1 MRIPHCYRSS
11 FVARKG
17 LMLLPQVTMNDKG
30 VPGVM
35 ETLPA
40 EVTTIDLL
48 NCAIR
53 TAPGENFA
61 TGRAWPRMAGT
72 LLDVAI
78 RGSQSVRTAPPVSP
92 LQAWECKKCGLVF
105 AGDISGKNHRATG
118 EGAAEFRGTATKS
131 LPEFRGAQ
139 IRRMASVSSGVSLFA
154 IADMIDMSK

>member
-1 MRIPHCYRSS
+1 MMAGQMRLH
-11 FVARKG
+11 RKG

-48 NCAIR
+48 NCAMR

-72 LLDVAI
+72 LLRRVL
-78 RGSQSVRTAPPVSP
+78 RKQQPESQQSLAREDA
-92 LQAWECKKCGLVF
+92 CGH
-105 AGDISGKNHRATG
+105 I
-118 EGAAEFRGTATKS
+118 EGAAVALLTYLIGPTISPAGRHE
-131 LPEFRGAQ
+131 
-139 IRRMASVSSGVSLFA
+139 
-154 IADMIDMSK
+154 

>member
-1 MRIPHCYRSS
+1 MMAGQMRLH
-11 FVARKG
+11 RKG
-17 LMLLPQVTMNDKG
+17 LMLLPQVTVNDKG

-72 LLDVAI
+72 LLRRVLWKQQPE
-78 RGSQSVRTAPPVSP
+78 SQKSSRARTRV
-92 LQAWECKKCGLVF
+92 
-105 AGDISGKNHRATG
+105 DISKPSLLLMYLVRPTSRQRRS
-118 EGAAEFRGTATKS
+118 EGWTVAPS
-131 LPEFRGAQ
+131 
-139 IRRMASVSSGVSLFA
+139 
-154 IADMIDMSK
+154 